1 MIAKPCATVCL
12 ACCWR
17 PASAGGLRRRLHRPA
32 APRRTSETGRGP
44 RGRPARHSERS
55 GHGNGETRLE
65 SLSELSDQ
73 PLARRKLDIQ
83 SWQTAEGA
91 KVLFVEARELPMF
104 DLRLT
109 FSAGSSQDGDVPGL
123 ALLTNVML
131 NEGVE
136 GKDVSA
142 IARGFEGLGADFG
155 NGSYRDM
162 AVVSLRSLSAPDK
175 REPALALF
183 NRSSASRPSPRTRC
197 SGSRTSCWP
206 ASNSRSRTPASWPA
220 WSCSP
225 SYMAIT
231 LRPPQRR
238 HARVDSGDRRRAAA
252 RLPCPCLRGWK
263 CGDRAGRRP
272 FP

>member
-1 MIAKPCATVCL
+1 
-12 ACCWR
+12 
-17 PASAGGLRRRLHRPA
+17 
-32 APRRTSETGRGP
+32 
-44 RGRPARHSERS
+44 
-55 GHGNGETRLE
+55 
-65 SLSELSDQ
+65 
-73 PLARRKLDIQ
+73 
-83 SWQTAEGA
+83 
-91 KVLFVEARELPMF
+91 MF

-123 ALLTNVML
+123 ALLTNAML

-142 IARGFEGLGADFG
+142 IARGLGLGADFG

-183 NRSSASRPSPRTRC
+183 SKSSASRPSRDSLQRIKNQLLAGFEFQKQNP
-197 SGSRTSCWP
+197 GKL
-206 ASNSRSRTPASWPA
+206 ASLELFAQLYGNHPYAH
-220 WSCSP
+220 P
-225 SYMAIT
+225 SEGT
-231 LRPPQRR
+231 
-238 HARVDSGDRRRAAA
+238 RVDSGDRRRAAA

-272 FP
+272 FREEAEALAAQVSAALPQGLHCRRRPRPNHPRPASTTSTSPPAKAT